1 VTLVR
6 SYGIEGKRSGFGG
19 KLGAGVGLVGN
30 YQRSVENATL
40 LDARVRG
47 IDQNWRARSDCLRG

>member
-1 VTLVR
+1 
-6 SYGIEGKRSGFGG
+6 
-19 KLGAGVGLVGN
+19 VGLVGN